1 MHVVLVAADPSLM
14 QSLTALL
21 EKRSHDVVC
30 FADPRAALDHTAAHE
45 AVNAM
50 IVLDSRNRATP
61 GVEICWEARLL
72 ETFDRPLYICLIS
85 PPMTSKD
92 FIEALDCGADD
103 VLQLPLSSDELY
115 ARLRAAERFTRMQRQ
130 LVDMATR
137 DGLTGMLNRPAFFGR
152 AEKLCRERGAP
163 LAAIMVDIDF
173 FKSINDRYGHAA
185 GDQALRAIADGLR
198 SGVPACLLAA
208 RLGGEEF
215 ALLLDGADAA
225 VACRAAEVW
234 RHRIAMTE
242 IDADTGVIRLS
253 CSFGVAQ
260 GAPGEDIDS
269 LLRKADA
276 ALYAAKRSGRNGVAL
291 FDADA
296 APAAASPSSLTRAA
310 GPSAP
315 DPRLHP
321 AHQSESEAARHI
333 VICS

>member
-14 QSLTALL
+14 QALTALL

-30 FADPRAALDHTAAHE
+30 FADPKAALDHAAAHGD
-45 AVNAM
+45 VNAM
-50 IVLDSRNRATP
+50 IVVESRGDATP
-61 GVEICWEARLL
+61 CGVEICWEARLL
-72 ETFDRPLYICLIS
+72 ETFDQPLYICLIS
-85 PPMTSKD
+85 RPMNSRD
-92 FIEALDCGADD
+92 LIEALDCGADD

-137 DGLTGMLNRPAFFGR
+137 DGLTGLLNRPAFFSR
-152 AEKLCRERGAP
+152 AEKLCRELGAP

-185 GDQALRAIADGLR
+185 GDKALRAVAESLR
-198 SGVPACLLAA
+198 SSLPASLLAA

-215 ALLLDGADAA
+215 ALLLEGVDAA
-225 VACRAAEVW
+225 AACRAAEGW
-234 RHRIAMTE
+234 RHRIANTE
-242 IDADTGVIRLS
+242 IDAEPGVIRLS
-253 CSFGVAQ
+253 CSFGVAL

-269 LLRKADA
+269 VLRKADA

-291 FDADA
+291 YDAES
-296 APAAASPSSLTRAA
+296 APAAAPSSSLIRAA
-310 GPSAP
+310 GSAGA

-321 AHQSESEAARHI
+321 AH
-333 VICS
+333 

>member
-1 MHVVLVAADPSLM
+1 MHVVLVAADPSLR

-30 FADPRAALDHTAAHE
+30 FADPRAALDHAAAHGV
-45 AVNAM
+45 VNAM
-50 IVLDSRNRATP
+50 IVADSPGHATS

-72 ETFDRPLYICLIS
+72 EAFDRPLYICLIS
-85 PPMTSKD
+85 RPMTSKA

-137 DGLTGMLNRPAFFGR
+137 DGLTGLLNRPAFFTR
-152 AEKLCRERGAP
+152 AEKLCRERDAP
-163 LAAIMVDIDF
+163 LFAIMVDIDF

-185 GDQALRAIADGLR
+185 GDEALRAVADGLIN
-198 SGVPACLLAA
+198 GLPASLLTA

-215 ALLLDGADAA
+215 ALLLEGADAA
-225 VACRAAEVW
+225 DACRAAEAG
-234 RHRIAMTE
+234 RHRIAMTDIE
-242 IDADTGVIRLS
+242 VETGVIRLS

-260 GAPGEDIDS
+260 GAPGEDIDA

-291 FDADA
+291 YDAEGAPGA
-296 APAAASPSSLTRAA
+296 APSSSLIRAASPSGA
-310 GPSAP
+310 

-321 AHQSESEAARHI
+321 AL
-333 VICS
+333 